1 MFIMAVTPWAYRSGD
16 EHVFL
21 ERMGA
26 VAPHRIFI
34 PHIHED
40 DEYVTQLRDMLNTR
54 GREADVSAIDSTSP
68 NNAHDPDYIM
78 SDYIR
83 RKVEWCEAIVV
94 LVSPETQGS
103 DWVDKEI
110 ELAKELGKA
119 IIGVY
124 LPGAEGCPLPE
135 GLADYAHAVVT
146 YDEQQ
151 ILGAL
156 DGAINTISDG
166 AGNTRPSTVV
176 RHNC

>member
-1 MFIMAVTPWAYRSGD
+1 M
-16 EHVFL
+16 
-21 ERMGA
+21 
-26 VAPHRIFI
+26 APHRIFV

-40 DEYVTQLRDMLNTR
+40 DEYVGELREMLNR
-54 GREADVSAIDSTSP
+54 HGREADVSAIDSTCP
-68 NNAHDPDYIM
+68 NNAHDHDYIM
-78 SDYIR
+78 SKYIR
-83 RKVEWCEAIVV
+83 PKVEWCEAIVV
-94 LVSPETQGS
+94 LISPETQES
-103 DWVDKEI
+103 TWVDEEI
-110 ELAKELGKA
+110 ELAKELGRA

-135 GLADYAHAVVT
+135 GLEDYAHAVVA

-166 AGNTRPSTVV
+166 AGNTRQSSVV

>member
-1 MFIMAVTPWAYRSGD
+1 M
-16 EHVFL
+16 
-21 ERMGA
+21 
-26 VAPHRIFI
+26 APHRVFV

-40 DEYVTQLRDMLNTR
+40 DEYVGGLRDMLNAH

-68 NNAHDPDYIM
+68 NHANDSDYIM
-78 SDYIR
+78 SEYIR
-83 RKVEWCEAIVV
+83 PKVEWCEAIVV
-94 LVSPETQGS
+94 LISPETQDSG
-103 DWVDKEI
+103 WVDKEI
-110 ELAKELGKA
+110 ELAKELGKE

-135 GLADYAHAVVT
+135 ALADYAHAVVT

-166 AGNTRPSTVV
+166 SGSTRPSTVV